1 MQFVFPVSRVK
12 RYQFP
17 THINDVVLDRAD
29 ADCSEV
35 FIVVIKPGK
44 APPLHRHDDTEQI
57 FYVLKGAGIL
67 SVGLKRKNYPA
78 RRGDVV
84 RIPPK
89 TWHSIQCVSK
99 RALVY
104 LAVDCFLAGRPKRE
118 PTWDAHARAICKNN
132 GWDYNSCRKTRTRP
146 SANRGNQ
153 TS

>member
-1 MQFVFPVSRVK
+1 MQFVFPTSRVK

-17 THINDVVLDRAD
+17 THINDLVLDRAEGK
-29 ADCSEV
+29 CSEV

-67 SVGLKRKNYPA
+67 SVGLKRKTHPVE
-78 RRGDVV
+78 RGDVV

-89 TWHSIQCVSK
+89 TWHSIQCASK

-104 LAVDCFLAGRPKRE
+104 LAIDCFPAGRPKSE

-132 GWDYNSCRKTRTRP
+132 GWDYDACRKTTPRP
-146 SANRGNQ
+146 SANRVGK
-153 TS
+153 S